1 MDMVERVARAMA
13 VDDGYDPD
21 ETWEGFDR
29 MAAATDMMFGGVSED
44 EIFPKFVRWREY
56 EIHAKSAV
64 RAMLDGQEPV
74 AWRYFIKSPEAG
86 MGKTLLR
93 TSRDPHLVDDG
104 WTETPLYDLSALKEV
119 VG

>member
-1 MDMVERVARAMA
+1 MDMVERVARAIAEAQGDNFADAFKNKQRWVAKRGMSGGRFRDINEPFQSDY
-13 VDDGYDPD
+13 V
-21 ETWEGFDR
+21 E
-29 MAAATDMMFGGVSED
+29 AAKAA
-44 EIFPKFVRWREY
+44 I
-56 EIHAKSAV
+56 

-119 VG
+119 V